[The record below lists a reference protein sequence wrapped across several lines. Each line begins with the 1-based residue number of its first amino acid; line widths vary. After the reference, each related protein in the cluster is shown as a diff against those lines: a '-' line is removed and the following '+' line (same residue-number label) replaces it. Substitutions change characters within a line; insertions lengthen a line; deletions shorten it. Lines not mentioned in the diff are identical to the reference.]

1 MLMNRKT
8 ATKLLLVQWSRFQNE
23 CIRLEGSTLFTGVNG
38 TGKTTILDAMTYLL
52 TGNTQF
58 NKAAKD
64 RDRTVSAYVRG
75 DTKSNGAERYL
86 RNGEIVSYIVMEFW
100 SPVENNSMVIGVCIE
115 SANDL
120 SYKSSWFICRNAC
133 MEQKDFAV
141 VENKTIRFTP
151 RNELVVGGRKMKS
164 ADFMGRDKG
173 VEQVLR
179 ALGLRCDAGKY
190 RSKLLKM
197 MAFNPENNI
206 DQFIQESVLEP
217 GKVDSLKELREQKRQ
232 FEHIRE
238 MYENLKNSKV
248 QLETV
253 EQKTEEYEK
262 KLRNLHIRRLMLCY
276 QDLRE
281 KEEEEKEIK
290 RLLESLIHKQM
301 MLENRKK
308 ELDQRYEEAGERY
321 RVAENNDIFRG
332 MQESIRVLEQ
342 QREKLEEEIRRYEEK
357 LAAVKKLQMR
367 IEDLFKWLGEFVTVE
382 KEDRQYLCHLAEKGY
397 DQGKKVDAF
406 LQFAEMMKGQN
417 RIFGR
422 EEVHCEDR
430 MEDLNTEIEKLEKD
444 IKILKSNQ
452 MVFPEPIIRAK
463 RLIQGELKKQGIH
476 ADVRIF
482 AELVQEVKDAQWR
495 AAIETFLGRKRFYVI
510 VDGAYCHKAM
520 EILEQREVHGVNI
533 VITDKLPDTSVTPG
547 SAAEMLVIPNVY
559 ARRYANYLLNGIH
572 LCRDLKELHEY
583 PKGGLMKNGMFAKS
597 YAVTYMETGKTDF
610 CLGGDSIRLRLEKA
624 EAEKGEREA
633 ELRQN
638 LKMVETVRGYKKE
651 LDQIDWDVS
660 HYDFGA
666 AKILDEDGARRE
678 KLQKDIDKI
687 RSNPDFLSV
696 LQEQQDAKK
705 EYEKLREEVNVISE
719 KIGSFKKERETKD
732 EDLKRLSGELYGLNQ
747 EYSRQ
752 CLEHLELK
760 RPMEEEYERLLKGR
774 TGTWKAIT
782 GKTVRNLE
790 GEVNECVRQ
799 MEDAQLKYC
808 KLAEIDINRR
818 GVGYIRF
825 YREEYR
831 NIANIKMEEAHNRLE
846 EQGKKLESAFMND
859 FVAEINETIR
869 EARRE
874 IEIINRELKKIPFGN
889 DTYKFVM
896 REKADRSV
904 FFRICR
910 KLEQYMDSPEVYMN
924 SARDDEEMEH
934 DIQEFMSVILD
945 EEDEREYTDYRKY
958 FVYDMEIVSRQG
970 GQEFVADLS
979 KKQGSASNG
988 EKQTPYFIIL
998 AASLI
1003 QYYPRQVCCA
1013 RLAFIDE
1020 AFSAL
1025 SRERIEQMVKYFEE
1039 NHFQVFYAAP
1049 PEKIN
1054 SIGSFIDSTVSLVTS
1069 GRYTHAVEGL
1079 VRENGDVQ

>member
-238 MYENLKNSKV
+238 MYENLKNSKL

-253 EQKTEEYEK
+253 EQKTEEYER

-290 RLLESLIHKQM
+290 QLFKSLIHKQM

-342 QREKLEEEIRRYEEK
+342 QREKLEEEIKRYEEK
-357 LAAVKKLQMR
+357 LAAVKKLQMC
-367 IEDLFKWLGEFVTVE
+367 IEELFKWLGEFVTVE

-397 DQGKKVDAF
+397 DQGKKVDVF
-406 LQFAEMMKGQN
+406 LGFAEIVKGQN

-430 MEDLNTEIEKLEKD
+430 MEELNTEIEELENN

-583 PKGGLMKNGMFAKS
+583 PKGGLMKNGMLAKS

-638 LKMVETVRGYKKE
+638 LKMVEMVRGYQRE
-651 LDQIDWDVS
+651 LNQIDWDVS

-666 AKILDEDGARRE
+666 ARILDEDGIRRE

-705 EYEKLREEVNVISE
+705 EYEKLRGAVAVISE
-719 KIGSFKKERETKD
+719 EIGSFKKERETKN
-732 EDLKRLSGELYGLNQ
+732 EDLKRISGELYGLNQ

-859 FVAEINETIR
+859 FVAEINETVR
-869 EARRE
+869 EARGE
-874 IEIINRELKKIPFGN
+874 IEIINRELKKIPFGS

-1054 SIGSFIDSTVSLVTS
+1054 SIGSFIESTVSLVTS

>member
-1 MLMNRKT
+1 M
-8 ATKLLLVQWSRFQNE
+8 
-23 CIRLEGSTLFTGVNG
+23 
-38 TGKTTILDAMTYLL
+38 
-52 TGNTQF
+52 
-58 NKAAKD
+58 
-64 RDRTVSAYVRG
+64 
-75 DTKSNGAERYL
+75 
-86 RNGEIVSYIVMEFW
+86 
-100 SPVENNSMVIGVCIE
+100 
-115 SANDL
+115 
-120 SYKSSWFICRNAC
+120 
-133 MEQKDFAV
+133 
-141 VENKTIRFTP
+141 
-151 RNELVVGGRKMKS
+151 
-164 ADFMGRDKG
+164 
-173 VEQVLR
+173 
-179 ALGLRCDAGKY
+179 
-190 RSKLLKM
+190 
-197 MAFNPENNI
+197 
-206 DQFIQESVLEP
+206 
-217 GKVDSLKELREQKRQ
+217 
-232 FEHIRE
+232 
-238 MYENLKNSKV
+238 
-248 QLETV
+248 
-253 EQKTEEYEK
+253 
-262 KLRNLHIRRLMLCY
+262 
-276 QDLRE
+276 
-281 KEEEEKEIK
+281 
-290 RLLESLIHKQM
+290 
-301 MLENRKK
+301 
-308 ELDQRYEEAGERY
+308 
-321 RVAENNDIFRG
+321 
-332 MQESIRVLEQ
+332 
-342 QREKLEEEIRRYEEK
+342 
-357 LAAVKKLQMR
+357 AAVKKLQMG

-382 KEDRQYLCHLAEKGY
+382 IEDRQYLCHLAEKGY

-406 LQFAEMMKGQN
+406 LRFAEMMKGQN

-430 MEDLNTEIEKLEKD
+430 MEELNTEIEKLENH

-476 ADVRIF
+476 TDVRIF

-495 AAIETFLGRKRFYVI
+495 AAIETFLGRKRFYII
-510 VDGAYCHKAM
+510 VDGTYCHKAM

-583 PKGGLMKNGMFAKS
+583 PKGGLMKNGMLAKS

-638 LKMVETVRGYKKE
+638 LKMVEMVRGYQRE
-651 LDQIDWDVS
+651 LNQIDWDVS

-666 AKILDEDGARRE
+666 AKILDEDGIGRE

-705 EYEKLREEVNVISE
+705 EYEKLRGAVTVISE
-719 KIGSFKKERETKD
+719 EIGSFKKERETKD
-732 EDLKRLSGELYGLNQ
+732 EDLKRISGELYGMNQ

-760 RPMEEEYERLLKGR
+760 RPMEEEYERLLKGK

-859 FVAEINETIR
+859 FVAEINETVR
-869 EARRE
+869 EARGE

>member
-1 MLMNRKT
+1 M
-8 ATKLLLVQWSRFQNE
+8 
-23 CIRLEGSTLFTGVNG
+23 
-38 TGKTTILDAMTYLL
+38 
-52 TGNTQF
+52 
-58 NKAAKD
+58 
-64 RDRTVSAYVRG
+64 
-75 DTKSNGAERYL
+75 
-86 RNGEIVSYIVMEFW
+86 
-100 SPVENNSMVIGVCIE
+100 
-115 SANDL
+115 
-120 SYKSSWFICRNAC
+120 
-133 MEQKDFAV
+133 
-141 VENKTIRFTP
+141 
-151 RNELVVGGRKMKS
+151 
-164 ADFMGRDKG
+164 
-173 VEQVLR
+173 
-179 ALGLRCDAGKY
+179 
-190 RSKLLKM
+190 
-197 MAFNPENNI
+197 
-206 DQFIQESVLEP
+206 
-217 GKVDSLKELREQKRQ
+217 
-232 FEHIRE
+232 
-238 MYENLKNSKV
+238 
-248 QLETV
+248 
-253 EQKTEEYEK
+253 
-262 KLRNLHIRRLMLCY
+262 
-276 QDLRE
+276 
-281 KEEEEKEIK
+281 
-290 RLLESLIHKQM
+290 
-301 MLENRKK
+301 
-308 ELDQRYEEAGERY
+308 
-321 RVAENNDIFRG
+321 
-332 MQESIRVLEQ
+332 
-342 QREKLEEEIRRYEEK
+342 
-357 LAAVKKLQMR
+357 AAVKKLQLR
-367 IEDLFKWLGEFVTVE
+367 IEDLFKWMGEFVTVE

-397 DQGKKVDAF
+397 DHGKKMDVF
-406 LQFAEMMKGQN
+406 LQFAGMIKGQS
-417 RIFGR
+417 RIFSR
-422 EEVHCEDR
+422 EEVHYEDR
-430 MEDLNTEIEKLEKD
+430 IEELNTEIEELENN

-452 MVFPEPIIRAK
+452 MVFPEHIIRAK
-463 RLIQGELKKQGIH
+463 GLIQEELKKQGIH
-476 ADVRIF
+476 TDVRIF
-482 AELVQEVKDAQWR
+482 AELVQEVKDARWR
-495 AAIETFLGRKRFYVI
+495 AAIETFLGRKRFYMI

-520 EILEQREVHGVNI
+520 EILEQREVRGVNM

-559 ARRYANYLLNGIH
+559 GRRYANYLLNGIH

-583 PKGGLMKNGMFAKS
+583 PKGGLMKNGMLAKS

-638 LKMVETVRGYKKE
+638 LKMVEMVRGYQRE
-651 LDQIDWDVS
+651 LNQIDWDVS

-666 AKILDEDGARRE
+666 ARILDEDGLGRE

-705 EYEKLREEVNVISE
+705 EYEKLRGAVTVISE
-719 KIGSFKKERETKD
+719 EIGSFKKERETKD
-732 EDLKRLSGELYGLNQ
+732 EDLKRISGELYGLNQ

-760 RPMEEEYERLLKGR
+760 RPMEEEYERLLKGK

-799 MEDAQLKYC
+799 MEDEQLKYC

-859 FVAEINETIR
+859 FVAEINETVR
-869 EARRE
+869 EARGE
-874 IEIINRELKKIPFGN
+874 IEIINRELKKIPFGS

-1054 SIGSFIDSTVSLVTS
+1054 SIGSFIESTVSLVTS

>member
-64 RDRTVSAYVRG
+64 RDRTVAAYVRG

-100 SPVENNSMVIGVCIE
+100 SPVENNYMVIGVCIE

-120 SYKSSWFICRNAC
+120 SYKSSWFICRNAS

-141 VENKTIRFTP
+141 VEN
-151 RNELVVGGRKMKS
+151 
-164 ADFMGRDKG
+164 
-173 VEQVLR
+173 
-179 ALGLRCDAGKY
+179 
-190 RSKLLKM
+190 
-197 MAFNPENNI
+197 
-206 DQFIQESVLEP
+206 
-217 GKVDSLKELREQKRQ
+217 
-232 FEHIRE
+232 
-238 MYENLKNSKV
+238 
-248 QLETV
+248 
-253 EQKTEEYEK
+253 
-262 KLRNLHIRRLMLCY
+262 
-276 QDLRE
+276 
-281 KEEEEKEIK
+281 
-290 RLLESLIHKQM
+290 
-301 MLENRKK
+301 
-308 ELDQRYEEAGERY
+308 
-321 RVAENNDIFRG
+321 
-332 MQESIRVLEQ
+332 
-342 QREKLEEEIRRYEEK
+342 
-357 LAAVKKLQMR
+357 
-367 IEDLFKWLGEFVTVE
+367 
-382 KEDRQYLCHLAEKGY
+382 
-397 DQGKKVDAF
+397 
-406 LQFAEMMKGQN
+406 
-417 RIFGR
+417 
-422 EEVHCEDR
+422 
-430 MEDLNTEIEKLEKD
+430 
-444 IKILKSNQ
+444 
-452 MVFPEPIIRAK
+452 
-463 RLIQGELKKQGIH
+463 
-476 ADVRIF
+476 
-482 AELVQEVKDAQWR
+482 
-495 AAIETFLGRKRFYVI
+495 
-510 VDGAYCHKAM
+510 
-520 EILEQREVHGVNI
+520 
-533 VITDKLPDTSVTPG
+533 
-547 SAAEMLVIPNVY
+547 
-559 ARRYANYLLNGIH
+559 
-572 LCRDLKELHEY
+572 
-583 PKGGLMKNGMFAKS
+583 
-597 YAVTYMETGKTDF
+597 
-610 CLGGDSIRLRLEKA
+610 
-624 EAEKGEREA
+624 
-633 ELRQN
+633 
-638 LKMVETVRGYKKE
+638 
-651 LDQIDWDVS
+651 
-660 HYDFGA
+660 
-666 AKILDEDGARRE
+666 
-678 KLQKDIDKI
+678 
-687 RSNPDFLSV
+687 
-696 LQEQQDAKK
+696 
-705 EYEKLREEVNVISE
+705 
-719 KIGSFKKERETKD
+719 
-732 EDLKRLSGELYGLNQ
+732 
-747 EYSRQ
+747 
-752 CLEHLELK
+752 
-760 RPMEEEYERLLKGR
+760 
-774 TGTWKAIT
+774 
-782 GKTVRNLE
+782 
-790 GEVNECVRQ
+790 
-799 MEDAQLKYC
+799 
-808 KLAEIDINRR
+808 
-818 GVGYIRF
+818 IRF

-859 FVAEINETIR
+859 FVAEINETVR
-869 EARRE
+869 EARGE